1 MKTAADYEEQEESF
15 IKTQKGMTAFKRLM
29 SDIFS
34 MRRESAIL
42 VVAVL
47 ITAIA
52 GTLYPLA
59 LGYAINSVIDGNFNG
74 LLIFSASFFVLYV
87 VQFFSNRQRT
97 ISSTFLAQSEIKDLR
112 DRSFENL
119 QYVPVSFFSKV
130 RTGYLIS
137 RITNDAETLSE
148 FLTFQLP
155 QVVSGIATVIVSVS
169 IMFYKDFNLTLYALI
184 VIPVLLAFSFSIQG
198 KVRRNYLRTRK
209 TIAAITGNLSENIN
223 AIRTIKSF
231 NVETKMEGKFDHL
244 NRKNFSANMKAS
256 MVSSLYGTTIRVIES
271 VGIAIVLIAGALQL
285 RAGVATVGIL
295 VAFVVYVQEF
305 FDPVVQLSQLY
316 NSYQSSMVGVARIY
330 GIIDYPR
337 QATEDTGNRE
347 AAFNDAIEL
356 REVSFSYGDDDA
368 LRDINIKI
376 RRGERVGIVGHTGAG
391 KTTLSNLLMKF
402 FSPTGGEILIDGNRF
417 QDIETGSFRRLL
429 APVLQEPFMFKG
441 TIYENVLFSNPD
453 VTKEYVSEMIE
464 KFSLSGIFENL
475 PNGLDTNVGEMG
487 RNLSEGQR
495 QAISILRAFIREPEI
510 LILDEPTS
518 QIDPYSE
525 SLIMDSLNEFLEG
538 KTLILITHRFSMV
551 KLVDRIVVLNEG
563 NIVEEGTF
571 HDLMATEGVFNQL
584 YNIQYG
590 ISGDG
595 KS

>member
-1 MKTAADYEEQEESF
+1 MAKDYDQQEEEF
-15 IKTQKGMTAFKRLM
+15 IATQKGSRAFRRLL

-34 MRRESAIL
+34 MRRDS
-42 VVAVL
+42 AVL
-47 ITAIA
+47 IAAVLTTAIA

-59 LGYAINSVIDGNFNG
+59 LGYAINSVLSGDFNG
-74 LLIFSASFFVLYV
+74 LLIFAGIFFFLYV

-97 ISSTFLAQSEIKDLR
+97 ISSTKLSQSVIKSLR

-119 QYVPVSFFSKV
+119 QYVPVSFFGRVK
-130 RTGYLIS
+130 TGYLIS

-155 QVVSGIATVIVSVS
+155 AVVSGIATVIVSIS
-169 IMFYKDFNLTLYALI
+169 IMFYIDFPLTLYALI
-184 VIPVLLAFSFSIQG
+184 VIPALMVFTFSIQG
-198 KVRRNYLRTRK
+198 KVRRNYLLTRK

-231 NVETKMEGKFDHL
+231 NVEDRMENRFDDL
-244 NRKNFSANMKAS
+244 NRKNFHSNMKAS
-256 MVSSLYGTTIRVIES
+256 LVSSLYGTAIRIIES
-271 VGIAIVLIAGALQL
+271 IGIAIVLIAGALEL
-285 RAGVATVGIL
+285 KAGVATVGIL

-337 QATEDTGNRE
+337 QQTPGSASGKAGFLDSIDLRNVTFTYGNE
-347 AAFNDAIEL
+347 T
-356 REVSFSYGDDDA
+356 A
-368 LRDINIKI
+368 LENVNLKI
-376 RRGERVGIVGHTGAG
+376 RRGEKIGVVGHTGAG
-391 KTTLSNLLMKF
+391 KTTLSNLIMKF
-402 FSPTGGEILIDGNRF
+402 YSPSTGEISLDGRSL
-417 QDIETGSFRRLL
+417 QDVDTHSFRRLL

-441 TIYENVLFSNPD
+441 TIYENIRFSNPS
-453 VTKEYVSEMIE
+453 VSRKEVEDLVE
-464 KFSLSGIFENL
+464 RFSLNGIFESL
-475 PNGLDTNVGEMG
+475 PMGLDTNVGEMG
-487 RNLSEGQR
+487 RNMSEGQR
-495 QAISILRAFIREPEI
+495 QAISIIRAFIRNPEI

-525 SLIMDSLNEFLEG
+525 SLIINSLNEFLRD

-563 NIVEEGTF
+563 NVVEEGTF
-571 HDLMATEGVFNQL
+571 SNLMGNDGIFRQL

-590 ISGDG
+590 SGN
-595 KS
+595 SQSP

>member
-1 MKTAADYEEQEESF
+1 MHRSYEEQEDDF
-15 IKTQKGMTAFKRLM
+15 IKTEGGGKAFRRLM

-34 MRRESAIL
+34 MRRESGVLIF
-42 VVAVL
+42 AVL
-47 ITAIA
+47 VTAIA

-59 LGYAINSVIDGNFNG
+59 LGYAINSVIAGNFRG
-74 LLIFSASFFVLYV
+74 LYIFAAVFLALYV

-97 ISSTFLAQSEIKDLR
+97 ISSTTLAQSAIKGLR
-112 DRSFENL
+112 ERSFENL

-130 RTGYLIS
+130 KTGYLIS

-155 QVVSGIATVIVSVS
+155 QVVSGIATVLVSIS

-184 VIPVLLAFSFSIQG
+184 VIPVLIAFSFSIQG

-231 NVETKMEGKFDHL
+231 NVENRMEARFDGL
-244 NRKNFSANMKAS
+244 NNNNFKANMKAS
-256 MVSSLYGTTIRVIES
+256 LVASSYGAAIRIIES

-285 RAGVATVGIL
+285 KNGLTTVGIL

-337 QATEDTGNRE
+337 QSMNEIGDRE
-347 AAFNDAIEL
+347 ADFNSAIEL
-356 REVSFSYGDDDA
+356 RSVGFSYGDGDA
-368 LRDINIKI
+368 LNNISLRIGKGSRI
-376 RRGERVGIVGHTGAG
+376 AIVGHTGAG
-391 KTTLSNLLMKF
+391 KTTLSNLLLKF
-402 FSPTGGEILIDGNRF
+402 YSPTDGEILLDGQKFEN
-417 QDIETGSFRRLL
+417 IKTESFRKLL

-441 TIYENVLFSNPD
+441 TIYENILFSNPGA
-453 VTKEYVSEMIE
+453 TKKQVEDMI
-464 KFSLSGIFENL
+464 KRFSLSGIFDTL

-525 SLIMDSLNEFLEG
+525 SLIMASLDEFLAD

-551 KLVDRIVVLNEG
+551 KLTEHIIVLNEG
-563 NIVEEGTF
+563 NLVESGTF
-571 HDLMATEGVFNQL
+571 SELMEQDGVFRNL

-590 ISGDG
+590 L
-595 KS
+595 

>member
-1 MKTAADYEEQEESF
+1 MPMDYEEQEELF
-15 IKTQKGMTAFKRLM
+15 IKTQGGLSAFKRLM

-34 MRRESAIL
+34 MRRDSVIL
-42 VVAVL
+42 VASVL
-47 ITAIA
+47 VTAIT

-59 LGYAINSVIDGNFNG
+59 LGYAINSITASNFSG
-74 LLIFSASFFVLYV
+74 LYIFAGIFFGLYFI
-87 VQFFSNRQRT
+87 QFFSNRQRT
-97 ISSTFLAQSEIKDLR
+97 ISSTKLAQLEIKSLR

-119 QYVPVSFFSKV
+119 QYVPVSFFSRVK
-130 RTGYLIS
+130 TGYLIS

-155 QVVSGIATVIVSVS
+155 QVVSGIATVIVAIS
-169 IMFYKDFNLTLYALI
+169 IMFYKDFNLTLYALV
-184 VIPVLLAFSFSIQG
+184 VIPVLMIFSFSIQG

-231 NVETKMEGKFDHL
+231 NVEKRMADRFDNL
-244 NRKNFSANMKAS
+244 NRRNFQANMKAS
-256 MVSSLYGTTIRVIES
+256 MVASLYGASIRVIEAI
-271 VGIAIVLIAGALQL
+271 GIALVLIAGALQL
-285 RAGVATVGIL
+285 KSGVTTVGIL
-295 VAFVVYVQEF
+295 VAFVLYVQEF

-337 QATEDTGNRE
+337 QTAEDAGKKK
-347 AAFNDAIEL
+347 ASFSDAIEL
-356 REVSFSYGDDDA
+356 RGVSFTYGEDNA
-368 LRDINIKI
+368 LTNINLKIKQ
-376 RRGERVGIVGHTGAG
+376 GEKIGVVGHTGAG

-402 FSPTGGEILIDGNRF
+402 YSPTEGEIMLDGELFSRID
-417 QDIETGSFRRLL
+417 TASFRHLL

-441 TIYENVLFSNPD
+441 SIYDNILFSNPKVSKED
-453 VTKEYVSEMIE
+453 VLDTIKR
-464 KFSLSGIFENL
+464 FSLDGIFENL
-475 PNGLDTNVGEMG
+475 PDGIDTNVGEMG

-495 QAISILRAFIREPEI
+495 QAISILRAFIRDPEI

-525 SLIMDSLNEFLEG
+525 ELIMNSLSEFLKD

-551 KLVDRIVVLNEG
+551 RLVDRIIVLNEG
-563 NIVEEGTF
+563 DIVEEGTY
-571 HDLMATEGVFNQL
+571 EGLIGTGGIFDQL
-584 YNIQYG
+584 YRIQYG
-590 ISGDG
+590 LN
-595 KS
+595 

>member
-1 MKTAADYEEQEESF
+1 MATEEYDREEDKF
-15 IKTQKGMTAFKRLM
+15 IKTQGGWIAFKRLV

-34 MRRESAIL
+34 MKRDSSIL
-42 VVAVL
+42 VISVL

-59 LGYAINSVIDGNFNG
+59 LGYAINSVYAGNFN
-74 LLIFSASFFVLYV
+74 LLYIYAGTFFLLYV
-87 VQFFSNRQRT
+87 IQFFSNRQRT
-97 ISSTFLAQSEIKDLR
+97 ISSTKLAQSTIKGLR
-112 DRSFENL
+112 DKSFENL

-130 RTGYLIS
+130 KTGYLIS
-137 RITNDAETLSE
+137 RITNDSEMLSE

-155 QVVSGIATVIVSVS
+155 QVVSGIAIVIVSIS
-169 IMFYKDFNLTLYALI
+169 IMFYKDFSLTLYALI
-184 VIPVLLAFSFSIQG
+184 VIPVLMGFSFAIQG
-198 KVRRNYLRTRK
+198 KVRRNYLATRK

-231 NVETKMEGKFDHL
+231 NVEDRMAQRFDGL
-244 NRKNFSANMKAS
+244 NVKNFDANMKAS
-256 MVSSLYGTTIRVIES
+256 MVSSLYGAIIRVIES

-285 RAGVATVGIL
+285 RAGITTIGIL
-295 VAFVVYVQEF
+295 VAFVVYVQAF

-316 NSYQSSMVGVARIY
+316 NSYQSAMVGVARIY

-337 QATEDTGNRE
+337 QSTQEIGDKKAT
-347 AAFNDAIEL
+347 FSDAIEL
-356 REVSFSYGDDDA
+356 KGVSFAYGSENA
-368 LRDINIKI
+368 LNNINLSIRQGEKI
-376 RRGERVGIVGHTGAG
+376 GIVGHTGAG

-402 FSPTGGEILIDGNRF
+402 YSPTMGEITLDGETMDR
-417 QDIETGSFRRLL
+417 IETSSFRHLL

-441 TIYENVLFSNPD
+441 TIYENILFSNPNA
-453 VTKEYVSEMIE
+453 TKEDVVKLIS
-464 KFSLSGIFENL
+464 KFSLEGIFENL
-475 PNGLDTNVGEMG
+475 PEGIDTNIGEMG

-495 QAISILRAFIREPEI
+495 QAISILRAFIRDPEI

-525 SLIMDSLNEFLEG
+525 SLIMNSLSDFLKD

-563 NIVEEGTF
+563 DIVEEGTY
-571 HDLMATEGVFNQL
+571 DGLIDTGGVFDQL
-584 YNIQYG
+584 YKIQYG
-590 ISGDG
+590 LN
-595 KS
+595 